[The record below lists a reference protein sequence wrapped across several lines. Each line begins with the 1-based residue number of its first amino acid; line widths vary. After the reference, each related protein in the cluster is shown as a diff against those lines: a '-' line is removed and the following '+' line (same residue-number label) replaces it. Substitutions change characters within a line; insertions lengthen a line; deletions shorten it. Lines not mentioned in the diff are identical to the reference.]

1 MRVATRRPTGAASAC
16 SGGSD
21 AQASKRPR
29 DPSELDKLIV
39 DLATGA
45 AREEKQIYLV
55 PVRTLRAQAAQRGGR
70 ARGGAF
76 SGAASGS
83 EGSGKAVRSTPGK
96 APVYLGDSDGCP
108 EQ

>member
-55 PVRTLRAQAAQRGGR
+55 PVRTLRAQAAQRGAAR
-70 ARGGAF
+70 AEAL
-76 SGAASGS
+76 S
-83 EGSGKAVRSTPGK
+83 
-96 APVYLGDSDGCP
+96 P
-108 EQ
+108 EQRRDRRAAAKR